1 MTPVLSLGDTTCD
14 WLPTGFNSI
23 DHNSLGLAIQTVLHP
38 AERTPIQTMGSQL
51 LHENVMGDSVKGLTE
66 VQVDHI
72 DSLTLIH

>member
-1 MTPVLSLGDTTCD
+1 LG
-14 WLPTGFNSI
+14 P
-23 DHNSLGLAIQTVLHP
+23 AIQPVLHP